1 MPKRRNASH
10 PVRSRLRV
18 PLVDHLHASSNK
30 IVGKVVI
37 VVFALSNQAAP
48 TVIAPNAECFSR
60 FGLVARCDESLNAI
74 LGHPAIGPL
83 FARLN
88 GQAGSTKEFDGGFD
102 QLSIND
108 GRQWR

>member
-37 VVFALSNQAAP
+37 VVLALSNQAAP
-48 TVIAPNAECFSR
+48 TGIAPNAECFSR
-60 FGLVARCDESLNAI
+60 FGLVPRCDESLNAI

-83 FARLN
+83 LARPN
-88 GQAGSTKEFDGGFD
+88 GTACWTKDLGGGV
-102 QLSIND
+102 NH
-108 GRQWR
+108 